1 MTIRA
6 YKKAD
11 QARVF
16 DIYSQSKLDELRF
29 EENTFSLLPLEED
42 KVRLKGLM
50 ESEIFVYQ
58 EQDCVV
64 AYGAYLG
71 NEIRALFVHTDFR
84 NKGIG
89 NKLLIFL
96 LSRIEGMACLYV
108 AASNQPAKDLYQR
121 YGFSVVD
128 SFVTTY
134 NKASVIA
141 EKMELILTKQ
151 SES

>member
-1 MTIRA
+1 
-6 YKKAD
+6 
-11 QARVF
+11 
-16 DIYSQSKLDELRF
+16 
-29 EENTFSLLPLEED
+29 
-42 KVRLKGLM
+42 M

-71 NEIRALFVHTDFR
+71 NEIRALFVHPDFR

-96 LSRIEGMACLYV
+96 LSQIEGMACLYV

-134 NKASVIA
+134 NKAPVIA